1 MQLVVGGRLV
11 TWHDP
16 VVMGIVNATPDSF
29 HAASRAATV
38 ADAVDACR
46 RMTDEGAT
54 ILDIG
59 GQSTR
64 PGADRVDVDEELRRV
79 VPVIDAVRDALPEAI
94 VSIDTF
100 SARVARAAIEA
111 GAHIIN
117 DVSGGDLDD
126 AMFDTVADL
135 GVPYILMHMQ
145 NTPDTMQDDPTYR
158 DVVLDVARSLGER
171 IDALRRRGVRDII
184 ADPGFGFGKSTDH
197 NYRLLTHLDLVKRQV
212 RAPILAGISRKRMIQ
227 RVTGRDTAH
236 ALHGTTA
243 AHMVALQQGA
253 DILRVHD
260 VAPAVDAVR
269 IFTATEAARP

>member
-1 MQLVVGGRLV
+1 MQLVVDGRLV
-11 TWHDP
+11 TWRGP

-38 ADAVDACR
+38 EDAVDACR
-46 RMTDEGAT
+46 RMVDEGAA

-64 PGADRVDVDEELRRV
+64 PGADRVGVDEELRRV
-79 VPVIDAVRDALPEAI
+79 VPVIEAVRDALPEAI

-100 SARVARAAIEA
+100 SARVARTAIEA

-145 NTPDTMQDDPTYR
+145 NTPDTMQANPTYD

-171 IDALRRRGVRDII
+171 IDALRLRGVRDVI
-184 ADPGFGFGKSTDH
+184 ADPGFGFGKTTDH

-212 RAPILAGISRKRMIQ
+212 RAPLLAGISRKRMIQ
-227 RVTGRDTAH
+227 RATGRKTTH

-243 AHMVALQQGA
+243 AHMVALQRGA